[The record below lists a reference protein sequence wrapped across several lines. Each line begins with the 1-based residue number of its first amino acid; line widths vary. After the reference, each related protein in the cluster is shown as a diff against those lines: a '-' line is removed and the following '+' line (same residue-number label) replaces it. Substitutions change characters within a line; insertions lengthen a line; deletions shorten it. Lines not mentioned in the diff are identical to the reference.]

1 MSLARIEPEIA
12 RVPHARIDEPEL
24 PSRSDMD
31 EQKMAELVADMRANG
46 FTSAVVLYRKG
57 ERFGTVAGHRRWHA
71 AKQAGIAM
79 IPALIYPSETDG
91 LEAIQFSENEHRE
104 KLSPADE
111 AVWYAQ
117 LLENRPAEGTDGV
130 AARVKVPRARVESRI
145 NLLAGD
151 DEIFAALKAGKIRVG
166 VAEQLNRCT
175 RQDYRRLLLDNAIR
189 NGATVA
195 TASSWISEWKATMEP
210 ALRDVPD
217 SGPPVTT
224 GTAIL
229 PDYFTCH
236 LCDLR
241 ENPANM
247 RPINMHDYCIKAV
260 LEPAL
265 RLFKSRRDFIEMPR
279 TVAAARE
286 LISELL
292 EQFPAIG
299 ADDSASA

>member
-12 RVPHARIDEPEL
+12 RVPHALIDEPEL
-24 PSRSDMD
+24 PSRSEMD
-31 EQKMAELVADMRANG
+31 ELKMDELVADMRANG
-46 FTSAVVLYRKG
+46 FTSAVVLFRKG

-71 AKQAGIAM
+71 AQRAGIGM

-91 LEAIQFSENEHRE
+91 LESIQFSENEHRE
-104 KLSPADE
+104 KLSPTDE

-117 LLENRPAEGTDGV
+117 LFEKRPDEGTDGV
-130 AARVKVPRARVESRI
+130 AARVKVPRARVESRLG
-145 NLLAGD
+145 LLYGD
-151 DEIFAALKAGKIRVG
+151 DEIFAALKAGKIGVG
-166 VAEQLNRCT
+166 VAELLNRCT
-175 RQDYRRLLLDNAIR
+175 RQDYRRLLLDNAVR
-189 NGATVA
+189 NGATTA
-195 TASSWISEWKATMEP
+195 TASSWIAEWKATMEP

-247 RPINMHDYCIKAV
+247 RPINMHDYCIKGV

-265 RLFKSRRDFIEMPR
+265 KLFAHRREHLERPR
-279 TVAAARE
+279 TIDAARE

-292 EQFPAIG
+292 EQFPALG
-299 ADDSASA
+299 ADDSAGA